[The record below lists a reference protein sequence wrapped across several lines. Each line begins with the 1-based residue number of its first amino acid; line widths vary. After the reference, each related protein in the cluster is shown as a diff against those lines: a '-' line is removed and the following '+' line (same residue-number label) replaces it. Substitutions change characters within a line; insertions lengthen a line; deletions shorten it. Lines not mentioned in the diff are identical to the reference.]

1 MKVLSSWLH
10 EFLDAAV
17 PPEAISAAFDDLGT
31 PVEEETR
38 LNANLDGVV
47 VAEVLD
53 LRPHPN
59 ADKIQLVDVDAG
71 DGEPLQICCGAFN
84 MAVGDLVPLA
94 TLGTVMANGM
104 KIERRKL
111 RGEWSNG
118 MLCSS
123 RELELSDEHD
133 GIRILDADLTP
144 GTPITDALGLEPD
157 VLWELE
163 VNPNRPDAMSVA
175 GLARD
180 VAARLGV
187 GFRLPEP
194 TVDAAGAPASDAATV
209 EIADPDLCGR
219 FVVRVLR
226 GVTVGES
233 PEWMQQRLT
242 LLGMRPINALVDISN
257 YVMLELGQ
265 PNHPYD
271 LAKVGGA
278 GFRIRRATAGETLT
292 TLDDVERTFTA
303 DDLLICDAEQQPVG
317 IAGIMGGAS
326 CEIGPA
332 TTDVLLEMAWFQ
344 PWAVSR
350 TSRRLGLRTEASAR
364 FEKGCDAE
372 GIPLAAARFCELA
385 ADICGATVAP
395 SAVDVHGELPPRPT
409 VRTRTARVNGL
420 LGTDLSAAQI
430 RAELE
435 PIGFVCTQVPAA
447 DGNEP
452 DHNVIVPPWRYDC
465 AVEIDIVEEV
475 ARHWG
480 YDRIERRP
488 LTSARTGRLVPDQ
501 KARREVRRLLRGLG
515 LTEVL
520 PLPFLAP
527 DDLERCG
534 LAPVGITLTNP
545 MVAEESVLRTS
556 LLPGLVKA
564 AALNHA
570 RRSTG
575 ISLFEIGHVF
585 LPPPAGQLLPDEREH
600 VAVLLAGREA
610 PAAVEVWQVLAD
622 LLRVEEPS
630 LVQDEHPGFHPGRS
644 ALATVAGTA
653 VGAVGEI
660 DPGVLES
667 FGVDERVAYAELDLG
682 ALLRGPRRPDAH
694 RPVSRF
700 PSSDIDLA
708 FDAPDEVS
716 AIDLE
721 RTLAGT
727 DPLVWSV
734 RLFDTF
740 RGPQIGEGRR
750 SLAYRVRSSAW
761 SRTLTDEEVAATRT
775 ALVAAAEAAHG
786 VTLRG

>member
-1 MKVLSSWLH
+1 M
-10 EFLDAAV
+10 
-17 PPEAISAAFDDLGT
+17 
-31 PVEEETR
+31 
-38 LNANLDGVV
+38 
-47 VAEVLD
+47 
-53 LRPHPN
+53 
-59 ADKIQLVDVDAG
+59 
-71 DGEPLQICCGAFN
+71 
-84 MAVGDLVPLA
+84 
-94 TLGTVMANGM
+94 
-104 KIERRKL
+104 
-111 RGEWSNG
+111 
-118 MLCSS
+118 
-123 RELELSDEHD
+123 
-133 GIRILDADLTP
+133 
-144 GTPITDALGLEPD
+144 
-157 VLWELE
+157 
-163 VNPNRPDAMSVA
+163 
-175 GLARD
+175 
-180 VAARLGV
+180 
-187 GFRLPEP
+187 
-194 TVDAAGAPASDAATV
+194 
-209 EIADPDLCGR
+209 
-219 FVVRVLR
+219 
-226 GVTVGES
+226 
-233 PEWMQQRLT
+233 
-242 LLGMRPINALVDISN
+242 
-257 YVMLELGQ
+257 
-265 PNHPYD
+265 
-271 LAKVGGA
+271 
-278 GFRIRRATAGETLT
+278 
-292 TLDDVERTFTA
+292 
-303 DDLLICDAEQQPVG
+303 
-317 IAGIMGGAS
+317 
-326 CEIGPA
+326 
-332 TTDVLLEMAWFQ
+332 
-344 PWAVSR
+344 
-350 TSRRLGLRTEASAR
+350 
-364 FEKGCDAE
+364 
-372 GIPLAAARFCELA
+372 
-385 ADICGATVAP
+385 
-395 SAVDVHGELPPRPT
+395 
-409 VRTRTARVNGL
+409 
-420 LGTDLSAAQI
+420 
-430 RAELE
+430 
-435 PIGFVCTQVPAA
+435 
-447 DGNEP
+447 
-452 DHNVIVPPWRYDC
+452 
-465 AVEIDIVEEV
+465 
-475 ARHWG
+475 
-480 YDRIERRP
+480 
-488 LTSARTGRLVPDQ
+488 
-501 KARREVRRLLRGLG
+501 
-515 LTEVL
+515 L

-527 DDLERCG
+527 GDLERCG

-750 SLAYRVRSSAW
+750 SLAYRVRLQAED
-761 SRTLTDEEVAATRT
+761 RTLTDEEVAAART